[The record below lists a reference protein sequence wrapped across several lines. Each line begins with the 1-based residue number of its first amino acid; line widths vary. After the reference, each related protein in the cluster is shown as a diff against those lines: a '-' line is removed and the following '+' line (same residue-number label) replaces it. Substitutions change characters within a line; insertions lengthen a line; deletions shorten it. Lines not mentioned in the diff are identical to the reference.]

1 MKKQI
6 SLIST
11 FIGTV
16 TAVSVLW
23 ALPTVVSLIPGQQF
37 ESGTVYAA
45 EKKKKP
51 RKVPPLTEKIYK
63 AIAQAQLLIDPD
75 SIPLEE
81 GQERPDVVADPRQ
94 AVSDLLEVLNRRK
107 INSYEKA
114 QVWNT
119 LAFAYYTL
127 EDTPN
132 TMKAYENVLKQELI
146 SEALE
151 LSSLRAASLQLHTFA
166 F

>member
-6 SLIST
+6 SFIST
-11 FIGTV
+11 FIGTL

-37 ESGTVYAA
+37 DLGAVYGE

-51 RKVPPLTEKIYK
+51 RKVSPLTEKVYK
-63 AIAQAQLLIDPD
+63 AISEAQALIDPE
-75 SIPLEE
+75 SIVVEE
-81 GQERPDVVADPRQ
+81 GEERPDIVANPQQ
-94 AVSDLLEVLNRRK
+94 AILDLMETLERRR

-127 EDTPN
+127 DDTPN
-132 TMKAYENVLKQELI
+132 TLKAYENVLKEEI
-146 SEALE
+146 TEALE
-151 LSSLRAASLQLHTFA
+151 LSSLRALFQLYYA
-166 F
+166 